1 MAIRLVR
8 EPSETPNINNTDDFV
23 GLRYAYGDNNGYVK
37 GRGNE
42 CGYETNGLNFTIKS
56 GRLVVN
62 GVEVDI
68 PSGGE
73 MIAINM
79 GAQYVASTIYLE
91 VNLATNTAIIALTYR
106 TSTTRP
112 VGYPTVDGGD
122 DLTTNTT
129 GTARMELYHVL
140 SLRAS
145 ILEVKKLVK
154 DIPYSGE
161 ALRGYDLTKGTIEER
176 LDALGFKQGSVT
188 LKSDTKYWSDS
199 ELNTDLTITTTSNSV
214 TCVGTM
220 LGQSVNASALVD
232 ISARQSGKPI
242 VRKQGKYVIVDGII
256 TISMA
261 SGESLA
267 VNAGYLL
274 TFCNFILSFN
284 FSDDTIEGMKVG
296 AVCYKVGS
304 SNKENGYAQIARVP
318 NTLNEITFDLS
329 GGGYSSAYIYFNVGY
344 ETV

>member
-8 EPSETPNINNTDDFV
+8 EPSDTPNINNTDDFV
-23 GLRYAYGDNNGYVK
+23 GLRYAYGDNNGYIK

-42 CGYETNGLNFTIKS
+42 CDYEINGLNFTIKS

-73 MIAINM
+73 MISITM
-79 GAQYVASTIYLE
+79 GAQYVASTIFLE
-91 VNLATNTAIIALTYR
+91 VNLATNTAVIARTYK

-112 VGYPTVDGGD
+112 VGYPTIDGGD

-145 ILEVKKLVK
+145 ILDAKKLVK

-188 LKSDTKYWSDS
+188 LKNGTTQIYDA
-199 ELNTDLTITTTSNSV
+199 ELNTDYTITTTSNSITV
-214 TCVGTM
+214 VGTL
-220 LGQSVNASALVD
+220 LGQSINGSASVN

-242 VRKQGKYVIVDGII
+242 VRKQGKYVIADGV
-256 TISMA
+256 ISIE
-261 SGESLA
+261 SGGSL
-267 VNAGYLL
+267 NANFFISY
-274 TFCNFILSFN
+274 CNFILPFN
-284 FSDDTIEGMKVG
+284 FSDDTLEGMKVG
-296 AVCYKVGS
+296 AVCYKADS
-304 SNKENGYAQIARVP
+304 SGEDNRYAQIERVQ
-318 NTLNEITFDLS
+318 NTSNEITFKLRDISL
-329 GGGYSSAYIYFNVGY
+329 GGYSSVYIYFNVGY